1 MVYERGTIVLVNYN
15 PQKKAEEVGKVRPA
29 IIVSDTM
36 LNDVLDL
43 ISVVAL
49 STNLIDDAEPL
60 RIRIQARDNLKVNS
74 DAMIEQLR
82 CVSKSRIS
90 DILGRL
96 NSDEIVKIEHGI
108 KMMLGLEIVS

>member
-43 ISVVAL
+43 VSVVAL
-49 STNLIDDAEPL
+49 STNLIYDAEPL
-60 RIRIQARDNLKVNS
+60 RIRIQSRENLKVDS

-82 CVSKSRIS
+82 CVSKSRIGERVGCL
-90 DILGRL
+90 DA
-96 NSDEIVKIEHGI
+96 EEMAKIEHGI
-108 KMMLGLEIVS
+108 KMMLGLEVVS

>member
-43 ISVVAL
+43 VSVVAL

-60 RIRIQARDNLKVNS
+60 RIRIQSRENLKVDS

-82 CVSKSRIS
+82 CVSKSRIGERIGCL
-90 DILGRL
+90 DG
-96 NSDEIVKIEHGI
+96 EEMAKVEHGI
-108 KMMLGLEIVS
+108 KMMLGLEVVS

>member
-1 MVYERGTIVLVNYN
+1 MLYERGSIVLVNYN
-15 PQKKAEEVGKVRPA
+15 PQKKAEEVGKGRPA

-43 ISVVAL
+43 VSVIAL

-60 RIRIQARDNLKVNS
+60 RIRIQARENLKVDS

-82 CVSKSRIS
+82 CVSKSRIGERV
-90 DILGRL
+90 GRL
-96 NSDEIVKIEHGI
+96 DSDEMAKIEYGI
-108 KMMLGLEIVS
+108 KMMLGLEVHN